1 MRTRTSGAAFVA
13 ALSALSEHTLV
24 VLGLR
29 ADFYAHALGYP
40 GLARALQ
47 ERQIVV
53 GPMSADQLRRAIVE
67 PARKAGRDVEDGM
80 VEVLLAGHA
89 PARRAGARRARG
101 RGAAAALPRPAGHLG
116 AQPRGPG

>member
-1 MRTRTSGAAFVA
+1 MRTRTSGSEFVA
-13 ALSALSEHTLV
+13 ALAALSQHTLV

-29 ADFYAHALGYP
+29 ADFYGHVLGYP
-40 GLARALQ
+40 ALARALQ

-67 PARKAGRDVEDGM
+67 PARKAGREVEDGL

-89 PARRAGARRARG
+89 PARGARGGG
-101 RGAAAALPRPAGHLG
+101 RP
-116 AQPRGPG
+116 